1 MEREKGSHESPGHV
15 VVHIP
20 EQGNV
25 TPPVSSTVSP
35 FHGLDSTHGRSPTT
49 EAPPQPCSSS
59 AVPSNSAAHSSSSL
73 SYYKII
79 VSIKL
84 TYNAI
89 LIIASTIVLILSRH
103 ERPSNPLFSWI
114 VGYIIGCAA
123 SVPVAFRHCFLPHPR
138 LCRLIDQFKLALE
151 LFYASWFMVGN
162 YWVFTEDAS
171 DEAPGLYNH
180 CIALIVFSY
189 IKYVGPFVLQ
199 AMVVCCCRGIL
210 SPIAGAPTE
219 TIDALPTYKFKLGS
233 SSGELDGG
241 AETHDGGVVGAGTE
255 RERNLSGDDA
265 ACCICLASYGD
276 NDELKELPC
285 SHLFHASCV
294 DIWLKLKAF
303 CPLCKCR
310 VVRATGA
317 PPSAPSSVE

>member
-1 MEREKGSHESPGHV
+1 MEREKESREGHIV
-15 VVHIP
+15 VQIP
-20 EQGNV
+20 EHGNV
-25 TPPVSSTVSP
+25 TPSVSAAANPSN
-35 FHGLDSTHGRSPTT
+35 GLESNHECSPTA
-49 EAPPQPCSSS
+49 EAPSQPCSSP
-59 AVPSNSAAHSSSSL
+59 AAPSTAAAHSSSSL
-73 SYYKII
+73 SYYKLI

-89 LIIASTIVLILSRH
+89 LIIASIVVFIVSRH
-103 ERPSNPLFSWI
+103 ETPSNPLFAWI
-114 VGYIIGCAA
+114 AGYIIGCAA

-171 DEAPGLYNH
+171 NQAPGLYNH
-180 CIALIVFSY
+180 CVALIVCSY
-189 IKYVGPFVLQ
+189 VKYVGPFVLQ
-199 AMVVCCCRGIL
+199 AMVVCCCGGFR

-219 TIDALPTYKFKLGS
+219 TIEALPIYKFKLGS
-233 SSGELDGG
+233 SCGELDGR

-255 RERNLSGDDA
+255 SQRNLSGDDA
-265 ACCICLASYGD
+265 ACCICLASYRD
-276 NDELKELPC
+276 DDELKELPC

-310 VVRATGA
+310 VIKPIPG
-317 PPSAPSSVE
+317 PPSGPTSFQ